1 MLTPI
6 CTATYDR
13 PDVCC
18 LWAAAMR
25 ATLRTPHAL
34 VVFHAHDKPP
44 CGDAHATWD
53 AVGIHRTA
61 RPPFHAVF
69 NALPKG
75 GPRAYIEEDIIP
87 VRPWSLDDYAGNPAI
102 LRHEKGQLWW
112 AFTIYRDGGPRPLMY
127 SNPTIV
133 PQRPVR
139 DGGCPDWVPEPLREP
154 AMAADAKVVG
164 EHFLHIDKL
173 GNWHQRSPEKEALVQ
188 ALTDWVRDLE
198 PVTPQ
203 AEPTLL
209 GKAVHFATSAAV
221 MPQASALR
229 PAAKQRTL
237 EEQDP
242 TGPGTFLSKMLE
254 KIGINSSPTCSCKAR
269 AYKMNEMG
277 ADWCEQNLDMIVGWL
292 REEATKRKLPF
303 VDFAGKLLVK
313 RAIKL
318 SRGALVKAEQQCDAP
333 DTPPLNPDSQAGAG

>member
-53 AVGIHRTA
+53 AVGIPRTA

-87 VRPWSLDDYAGNPAI
+87 VRPWSLDDYDGNPAI

-127 SNPTIV
+127 STPTIV

-173 GNWHQRSPEKEALVQ
+173 GNWHQRSPEKEALIQ
-188 ALTDWVRDLE
+188 ALTAWVRDLQ
-198 PVTPQ
+198 PAVAP
-203 AEPTLL
+203 AEPSLL
-209 GKAVHFATSAAV
+209 AKVTNFASAAV
-221 MPQASALR
+221 RHVAAGMPRCTQEQIDERFAICKTCEHFSGGSC
-229 PAAKQRTL
+229 AKCGCPLVR
-237 EEQDP
+237 
-242 TGPGTFLSKMLE
+242 E
-254 KIGINSSPTCSCKAR
+254 KQYIS
-269 AYKMNEMG
+269 
-277 ADWCEQNLDMIVGWL
+277 
-292 REEATKRKLPF
+292 
-303 VDFAGKLLVK
+303 
-313 RAIKL
+313 KL
-318 SRGALVKAEQQCDAP
+318 SWANESCPIGKWKS
-333 DTPPLNPDSQAGAG
+333 TITHY